1 MAKKETEIENSLKET
16 MDEIRDFQLEKL
28 KKLNELEMA
37 VVLDIQKIQ
46 NLTDS
51 QRRFKL
57 WTDRRQ

>member
-37 VVLDIQKIQ
+37 VVLDI
-46 NLTDS
+46 
-51 QRRFKL
+51 
-57 WTDRRQ
+57 